1 MKTLNMAI
9 ETDSE
14 KWLDFVKIAAA
25 CLAPYFLVKSWI
37 DKYWKDKSLER
48 DAALQIIINQTIDS
62 RVMPEIKRMTESID
76 KLREVVVDL
85 QLKANNK
92 L

>member
-1 MKTLNMAI
+1 MAI

-14 KWLDFVKIAAA
+14 KWLDFAKIVAL
-25 CLAPYFLVKSWI
+25 CLGPFFLIKSWI
-37 DKYWKDKSLER
+37 DKYWKDRASER

-62 RVMPEIKRMTESID
+62 RVMPEIKRMTDSID

-92 L
+92 S

>member
-1 MKTLNMAI
+1 MAI

-14 KWLDFVKIAAA
+14 KWLDFAKIIVF
-25 CLAPYFLVKSWI
+25 CLAPFFLIKSWI
-37 DKYWKDKSLER
+37 DKYWKDRAAER

-62 RVMPEIKRMTESID
+62 RVMPEFKRVSDSID
-76 KLREVVVDL
+76 KLREVVLEL

-92 L
+92 T